1 MNKTFVRK
9 MIQAERYKYEA
20 IKEIL
25 PNELRKKVDEFEK
38 DVFSLLKDIALEM
51 LHEDVEKKV
60 SKEGVKKINIDFNK

>member
-51 LHEDVEKKV
+51 IHEDVEKKV